1 MRLYV
6 DILLATKVLRSI
18 RLYKHKKH
26 FKDFNDFEKRM
37 NTRSRLVVP
46 CDAFHIPRTSIKSQ
60 TSKSPVSHLAQDQ
73 NYQMNYCLFTYKDQ
87 IFKQTSRINEI
98 RTRYNNKSKLIKKKN
113 RTLNFSWKED
123 YWSHLSPNDKRP
135 FLIKEAKIFDFDI
148 LSLQELRLKSTC
160 SGVIAK

>member
-1 MRLYV
+1 MWIYFWQQSSSIYAAAVIVFHLDV
-6 DILLATKVLRSI
+6 CSGVSI

-113 RTLNFSWKED
+113 RTLNFS
-123 YWSHLSPNDKRP
+123 
-135 FLIKEAKIFDFDI
+135 
-148 LSLQELRLKSTC
+148 
-160 SGVIAK
+160 